1 MRRAITRSPKTSYL
15 HIVWKTKNVRLKIFC
30 KFPGQ
35 PLITLKIGAK
45 FAAKI
50 RYSLSFKTYLRH
62 SMTDILIKSEVLKG
76 GEFLIRESRPEDTF
90 IPEELNEEQLM
101 VKQMTEDFLK
111 NEIAPNRLRIE
122 KREPGLT
129 ERLLEKAGELG
140 LLGAH
145 MPTEYGGMELDT
157 NTNTVIADMLGPC
170 GSFSTSIAAHTG
182 IGMLPIL
189 YFGTEAQKQKYLPR
203 LVSGELKAAYCLT
216 EPGSGSDALNA
227 KTRADLSAD
236 GSHYLLSGQKM
247 WITNAGFANIFIV
260 FAKIGGE
267 KFTGFI
273 VERDTPG
280 ITLGEE
286 EDKLGIKG
294 SSTRQVYF
302 ENAKVPAENVLGDI
316 GKGHLIAFNALNIG
330 RYKLGVMCIG
340 GNKAVIDVAAR
351 YANERHQFGQPIGS
365 FGAIQYKL
373 AEMAIRNFAAE
384 SAGYRTSQLMQDKKT
399 ASEEEGKSFG
409 QATLEAAEEYAIE
422 CSILKVAGSEVTDY
436 CVDENVQ
443 IHGGIGFSEEYTA
456 ARAYRD
462 SRINRIYEGTNEINR
477 MLIVDQL
484 FKRALKG
491 QLDIVGPAWAV
502 QKELAAMPSFEKTE
516 GEYAEEHKAIA
527 DFRKIILMTA
537 GGAAKIQM
545 DGKLNMKEEQELLIN
560 CADMMID
567 LFLAESMLLR
577 VQKLADMQKEQ
588 PQEVYDAMLQVFFH
602 DASARIAKNATDA
615 LVSFAEGDLLKTFLM
630 GLKRFTKYPPV
641 NVKVKRRLVADA
653 VRNANG
659 WCF

>member
-1 MRRAITRSPKTSYL
+1 MTNKKYATTF
-15 HIVWKTKNVRLKIFC
+15 V
-30 KFPGQ
+30 
-35 PLITLKIGAK
+35 
-45 FAAKI
+45 AKI
-50 RYSLSFKTYLRH
+50 RYIVFLSHNPSTTIMEDTLVKT
-62 SMTDILIKSEVLKG
+62 DVLKG
-76 GEFLIRESRPEDTF
+76 GEFLIRESGPEDTF

-101 VKQMTEDFLK
+101 VKQMAEDFLK
-111 NEIAPNRLRIE
+111 NEIAPNRPRIE
-122 KREPGLT
+122 KQEPGLSVA
-129 ERLLEKAGELG
+129 LLEKAGELG

-145 MPTEYGGMELDT
+145 MPAQYGGTELDT
-157 NTNTVIADMLGPC
+157 NTNTVISDMLGPC

-189 YFGTEAQKQKYLPR
+189 YFGTEAQKEKYLPR
-203 LVSGELKAAYCLT
+203 LISGELKAAYCLT

-236 GSHYLLSGQKM
+236 GSHYVINGQKM
-247 WITNAGFANIFIV
+247 WITNAGFADLFIV
-260 FAKIGGE
+260 FAKIDGD

-273 VERDTPG
+273 LERNTPG

-294 SSTRQVYF
+294 SSTRQVFF
-302 ENAKVPAENVLGDI
+302 ENVKVPAENVLGEI

-340 GNKAVIDVAAR
+340 GNREVINMAAG
-351 YANERHQFGQPIGS
+351 YANERIQFGKPIGS
-365 FGAIQYKL
+365 FGAIKYKL

-384 SAGYRTSQLMQDKKT
+384 SAGYRTSQLMQDKK
-399 ASEEEGKSFG
+399 AAAEAEGKTFG

-422 CSILKVAGSEVTDY
+422 CSILKIAGSETTDF

-443 IHGGIGFSEEYTA
+443 IHGGIGFSEEYPA

-477 MLIVDQL
+477 MLMVDQL

-491 QLDIVGPAWAV
+491 QLDIVSPAWAV
-502 QKELAAMPSFEKTE
+502 QKELASMPSFDKPE
-516 GEYAEEHKAIA
+516 GDYAEEYRAVA

-537 GGAAKIQM
+537 GAAAKMQM
-545 DGKLNMKEEQELLIN
+545 DGKLNLKEEQEILMN

-567 LFLAESMLLR
+567 LYLAESMLLR
-577 VQKLADMQKEQ
+577 VQKLKGMQKEQ
-588 PQEVYDAMLQVFFH
+588 PQELYDDMLQVFFH
-602 DASARIAKNATDA
+602 DASARINKNATDA

-641 NVKVKRRLVADA
+641 NIKEKRRSIAGFILK
-653 VRNANG
+653 ANG